1 MNIRWICLAA
11 MAATSAAAQ
20 PQISSAAAPAANQPA
35 APAERQSRQPDGG
48 AVVANRGPLPL
59 SLKRAV
65 AIALSREGNTAIL
78 LAGESLAQARDR
90 SAEARAALLP
100 DLESAFNT
108 QSRTEDLAAQGF
120 SSKLFASIP
129 IPGFAFPTF
138 VGPFTTLDAR
148 VSATQ
153 SVFDFSSIR
162 RFQASKAGTEA
173 ARSDLD
179 STGEQ
184 VAAQVAKAYLAG
196 IKADADLESAEANVA
211 LSEALLTQADN
222 EKKAG
227 TGTGIEI
234 TRANV
239 QLANDRQRLLEAR
252 NARRAA
258 YLRLLRA
265 MNVRLDAPLQLTDK
279 LQYLPVDP
287 VTLDQARA
295 AALKQRPDYQAQR
308 DREENARLSASATKM
323 ERLPSV
329 SAFGDYG
336 ASGTAFDN
344 SMPTRTV
351 GISVR
356 VPLFD
361 GGRRD
366 ARRAESAS
374 QLRAEQARSNDL
386 KEQIELD
393 VRLAL
398 DELASAD
405 DEVKVAREGLDL
417 SENELAQA
425 RRRYAAGVTNSI
437 EVTDAQTRLERARD
451 NRTAALYNYNL
462 ARIALAQSMGRV
474 RSLVQ

>member
-1 MNIRWICLAA
+1 MKMRWICLAA
-11 MAATSAAAQ
+11 VTVAAAAGQ
-20 PQISSAAAPAANQPA
+20 QEISGAKVPAADQQAEPQSQPSA
-35 APAERQSRQPDGG
+35 GG
-48 AVVANRGPLPL
+48 VVAANSGPLPL

-65 AIALSREGNTAIL
+65 DIALSREGNTAIE

-100 DLESAFNT
+100 DVEAAYT
-108 QSRTEDLAAQGF
+108 TESRTEDLAAQGL
-120 SSKLFASIP
+120 STKLFNFP
-129 IPGFAFPTF
+129 VPGFQFPTF
-138 VGPFTTLDAR
+138 VGPFTIMDAR

-162 RFQASKAGTEA
+162 RFQASKRSTEA

-234 TRANV
+234 TRARV

-265 MNVRLDAPLQLTDK
+265 MNLRLDGALELTDK
-279 LQYLPVDP
+279 LQYLPVDA

-295 AALKQRPDYQAQR
+295 AALKQRPDYEAQR
-308 DREENARLSASATKM
+308 EREANARLSASATKM
-323 ERLPSV
+323 ERLPTV

-336 ASGTAFDN
+336 ASGTGFDN
-344 SMPTRTV
+344 SLPTRTV

-356 VPLFD
+356 VPIFD

-374 QLRAEQARSNDL
+374 GLRAEQARSNDL

-398 DELASAD
+398 DELGSAD
-405 DEVKVAREGLDL
+405 DEVKVAREGLGL

-451 NRTAALYNYNL
+451 NQTAALYNYNL
-462 ARIALAQSMGRV
+462 ARIDLAQAMGRV